1 MSQVGAP
8 APRVLNNGLLR
19 RWRKLW
25 KVQVVSR
32 ACRARDSVFRAW
44 PPFSQFCRQ
53 QLGAGGLGIF
63 FFFSPSGLRL
73 SVEWALSLPFLGVG
87 ESLFLLSFHF
97 LRVEDKGKVKVNWVK
112 NFVPSFPL
120 LLLVFVVIITVEL

>member
-1 MSQVGAP
+1 MIIFIILFAVGEPGGAP
-8 APRVLNNGLLR
+8 VPRVLNNGLQ

-63 FFFSPSGLRL
+63 FSSGLRL
-73 SVEWALSLPFLGVG
+73 SIEWALSLPFLGVG
-87 ESLFLLSFHF
+87 ESLFSLSFHF
-97 LRVEDKGKVKVNWVK
+97 LRVEYKGKVKVN
-112 NFVPSFPL
+112 L
-120 LLLVFVVIITVEL
+120 G